1 MIKKVIII
9 FLIILIF
16 QAFSVQFSNIKPKHE
31 EGPFV
36 EFTSL
41 GYAFKNFEILKFWHS
56 LYFGYL

>member
-41 GYAFKNFEILKFWHS
+41 GYAFKNFEILKF
-56 LYFGYL
+56 